1 VVKFFML
8 DASAGVGT
16 DSFPGLASTALPLV
30 LASTS
35 PARSALL
42 GALGVPFLAVAPGV
56 DESFSEGTK
65 VEDVVRTLAE
75 RKARA
80 AAVLYPE
87 ALVLGADQLGEVE
100 GRLLGKPAG
109 RCEARAQL
117 LSLSGKSHRLVTAVC
132 LLGDGREETVV
143 DEARLTLFHLSEA
156 EVEAYL
162 ETGEWEGCAGS
173 YRVEGRGQALFE
185 RIEGDRTSIQGLPM
199 QVVVRL
205 LRGRGVQLLS
215 SGSP

>member
-16 DSFPGLASTALPLV
+16 DSSPGLAPTARPLV

-35 PARSALL
+35 PARRALL
-42 GALGVPFLAVAPGV
+42 GTLGLPFLAVAPGV
-56 DESFSEGTK
+56 DESFAEGTP
-65 VEDVVRTLAE
+65 VEDVVRMLAE

-80 AAVLYPE
+80 VAARYPE
-87 ALVLGADQLGEVE
+87 ALVLGADQLAEVE
-100 GRLLGKPAG
+100 GRLLGKPSG
-109 RCEARAQL
+109 RAEARAQL
-117 LSLSGKSHRLVTAVC
+117 LALSGKSHRLLTSVC
-132 LLGDGREETVV
+132 LLGEGREETVV
-143 DEARLTLFHLSEA
+143 DEARLTLFPLSDA

-162 ETGEWEGCAGS
+162 DTREWEGCAGG
-173 YRVEGRGQALFE
+173 YRVEGRGQALME

-205 LRGRGVQLLS
+205 LRARGVPLLVS
-215 SGSP
+215 ASP